1 MHLVFSTPTAINA
14 GTAAYFHCQR
24 IIMREV
30 GLPSSTQLALLE
42 QYFGCLRAG
51 HAGQALDIGG
61 LDEAVDSFLAG
72 ALDARVLEARLTAVH
87 RLKTGVPAASLVR
100 IGALLGGADAV
111 AVAALGRYQ
120 ENVGV
125 AFQIMDD
132 VLNLRGLFS
141 NKADK
146 SALAGVALKT
156 LGEDITSGKCTFPV
170 VKAFTRLSAGDS
182 AALWEKIR
190 AKSADRVVVDS
201 VIATLEA
208 CGAIDACVEHARLL
222 VEEGF
227 AEIDALLPD
236 SMAKV
241 MLRAFGLYIV
251 QHAGG

>member
-1 MHLVFSTPTAINA
+1 
-14 GTAAYFHCQR
+14 
-24 IIMREV
+24 MREV

-100 IGALLGGADAV
+100 IGALLGGADAI